1 MMTLMMFIL
10 FLVVFGRIAGRVLG
24 ETERTGRFRRRR
36 MRWDDADSLPP
47 QPESLPPTRVET
59 PVESLQRRFA
69 AGDIT
74 MEEYEREVG
83 RLFGVKQTGEA

>member
-10 FLVVFGRIAGRVLG
+10 FLMVFGRIAGRVLG

-36 MRWDDADSLPP
+36 VRRDEAEPLAPR
-47 QPESLPPTRVET
+47 PESLPPARVET

-69 AGDIT
+69 QGEIT

-83 RLFGVKQTGEA
+83 RLFGVRPTEG

>member
-1 MMTLMMFIL
+1 MITLMMFII
-10 FLVVFGRIAGRVLG
+10 FLMVFGRIAGRVLG

-36 MRWDDADSLPP
+36 IRRDDADALPP
-47 QPESLPPTRVET
+47 APETLPQARVET

-69 AGDIT
+69 QGDIT